1 MNIVNVV
8 QGSAEWHALRTKSF
22 GASDA
27 PAMLGISPHKTRTE
41 LLREKA
47 TGIAR
52 EFSDYEQDV
61 ILNGGKDI
69 EAAARPI
76 VEAWLATE
84 LFPITATLEV
94 DGITLSASFDG
105 VSMDEEIVW
114 ENKRANAENV
124 AGVAAAIETQHWPQ
138 LEQQALVAGVS
149 RIYFTVSDGAEEGTK
164 GHWYA
169 SRAER
174 RAQVIAGWKQFKEDL
189 AKYQHIEDAPKL
201 VGRAPETLP
210 TLHIEVAG
218 NVLASNLVA
227 FRETALTVIGAIN
240 TNLQTDEDFANAE
253 KTVKWCGDVEDRLDA
268 AKRHALAQTQSI
280 ESLFRAI
287 DDIKEEA
294 RTKRLNLEK
303 LVKARKEQIRREIVD
318 GAGEALRAHVAS
330 LNAILGKPY
339 LPEQDVTR
347 FGLAVKGLKTVTSL
361 RDAVGTELA
370 NAKIAASA
378 IADRIQT
385 NLNTLRE
392 LALDHAFLF
401 HDTATIVLKQPDDL
415 RALVKTRIADHKAA
429 EEKRISEERERIR
442 KEELAKIATAAPTAP
457 APLALNP
464 GAPPSVAAAPLDTS
478 QIVDSRLPAAF
489 DIPQPKFDPTRDDK
503 LVERYL
509 ATLRE
514 PPKKKAEIK
523 KHINAFIAFA
533 TQESVREIVNK
544 SGARVA
550 GCPTTEVSRAHD

>member
-1 MNIVNVV
+1 MNIVNVI
-8 QGSAEWHALRTKSF
+8 QGSAEWLALRAKGF

-27 PAMLGISPHKTRTE
+27 PAMLGISPYKTRAE

-47 TGIAR
+47 TGITPEVDPATQAR
-52 EFSDYEQDV
+52 FDS
-61 ILNGGKDI
+61 GHSI
-69 EAAARPI
+69 EALARPI
-76 VEAWLATE
+76 VESRLATE
-84 LFPITATLEV
+84 LFPATATIDV
-94 DGITLSASFDG
+94 DGMILGASFDG
-105 VSMDEEIVW
+105 VSMDEEVVW

-124 AGVAAAIETQHWPQ
+124 AGIAAAIETHHWPQ

-149 RIYFTVSDGAEEGTK
+149 RIYFTVSDGTEEGTK

-174 RAQVIAGWKQFKEDL
+174 RAQLIAGWRQFREDL
-189 AKYQHIEDAPKL
+189 AKYEHVEDAPKL

-240 TNLQTDEDFANAE
+240 TNLQTDEDFATAE

-318 GAGEALRAHVAS
+318 GAVEALRAHVAS

-339 LPEQDVTR
+339 MPEQDVTR
-347 FGLAVKGLKTVTSL
+347 FGLAIKGLKTLASL
-361 RDAVGTELA
+361 RDAVATELA

-415 RALVKTRIADHKAA
+415 TALVKTRIADHKAA
-429 EEKRISEERERIR
+429 EERRISEERERIR
-442 KEELAKIATAAPTAP
+442 AEEQAKLAPTVIDAPAAP
-457 APLALNP
+457 APLALNA
-464 GAPPSVAAAPLDTS
+464 GAPPSIAAAPP
-478 QIVDSRLPAAF
+478 QAF
-489 DIPQPKFDPTRDDK
+489 NMPQPGFETAITNGDK
-503 LVERYL
+503 LVAQYL
-509 ATLRE
+509 KTLSE

-523 KHINAFIAFA
+523 KHLTAFMEFVN
-533 TQESVREIVNK
+533 QHGVRM
-544 SGARVA
+544 A
-550 GCPTTEVSRAHD
+550 G